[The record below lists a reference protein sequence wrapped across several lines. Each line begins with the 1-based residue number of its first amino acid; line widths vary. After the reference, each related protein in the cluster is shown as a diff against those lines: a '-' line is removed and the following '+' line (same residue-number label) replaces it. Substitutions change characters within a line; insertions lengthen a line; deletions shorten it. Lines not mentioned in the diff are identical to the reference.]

1 MQLPYWGTRGIKN
14 QDEGRYVR
22 TIYNSNVIDMPCSN
36 KTNEYCTLSEFR
48 KMMDPLRSI
57 NYKEECKMEG
67 TVITLPGMSP
77 VKVVEK
83 PSSE

>member
-1 MQLPYWGTRGIKN
+1 MYEYWGTRGIKN